1 MWVAL
6 LAFHRAMMAQKCSA
20 VLTGGGRIGT
30 LPRAWPSGDLRGHR
44 FVLAARR
51 IELSSPPRV
60 VLATLLVAAGAIHLA
75 MVPSHAS
82 SSSSEGIAFAVVA
95 SIQLLLGV
103 LVAQRAS
110 WPIFGAVVVV
120 QVAAIGAWMVSR
132 ISGLPFGAHAGQAE
146 PASTV
151 DITCVILEL
160 VALAVVAAI
169 AFFPQL
175 RADWPGPATLVVS
188 LVPIVVLVVS
198 AAALASPGALDHGH
212 SDAEATTTATTA
224 DGHLH
229 PDSNSVVAAVAS
241 TPEPLP
247 APEEPALDAAGVQ
260 TLATQLSQ
268 ARDATALYPTVADAK
283 RAGMYNASSG
293 ARVTP
298 TYFVAP
304 FNQRYAVGSGTDFAH
319 PLVYMYAGP
328 SDIAPVVG
336 VAYYQ
341 FRTRGPTGFEGP
353 TDKWVPITGLCT
365 TPVVGGGSRLVSIDA
380 DMTEQQC
387 TALDGTY
394 AQSVQWMLHAWTAP
408 KWENPSGAFAAVN
421 PRLTCIVNT
430 YRDWIDS
437 TLAAA
442 GSELR
447 DAEAERLEVLG
458 RLVLC

>member
-1 MWVAL
+1 M
-6 LAFHRAMMAQKCSA
+6 
-20 VLTGGGRIGT
+20 
-30 LPRAWPSGDLRGHR
+30 
-44 FVLAARR
+44 LAARR

-110 WPIFGAVVVV
+110 WPILGAIVVV
-120 QVAAIGAWMVSR
+120 QVAAIGGWMVSR
-132 ISGLPFGAHAGQAE
+132 ISGLPFGAHVGQAE
-146 PASTV
+146 AASTV
-151 DITCVILEL
+151 DITCVVLEL
-160 VALAVVAAI
+160 VALAVVVAV
-169 AFFPQL
+169 AFFPRL
-175 RADWPGPATLVVS
+175 RADWPGPAALLAS

-198 AAALASPGALDHGH
+198 AAALASPGALDH
-212 SDAEATTTATTA
+212 AETEATTAETAA
-224 DGHLH
+224 DGHPH
-229 PDSNSVVAAVAS
+229 AGADSVVAAVAS
-241 TPEPLP
+241 RPEPVP
-247 APEEPALDAAGVQ
+247 APTEPALDAAGVQ
-260 TLATQLSQ
+260 TLSAQLAE
-268 ARDATALYPTVADAK
+268 ARAATALYPTVADAR

-293 ARVTP
+293 ADVTP

-304 FNQRYAVGSGTDFAH
+304 FNQRYAADSGTDFAH

-341 FRTRGPTGFEGP
+341 FRTRGPKGFEGP
-353 TDKWVPITGLCT
+353 TDRWVPITGLCT
-365 TPVVGGGSRLVSIDA
+365 TPVVGGGSRLVAIDA
-380 DMTEQQC
+380 DMTQHQC
-387 TALDGTY
+387 TALGGTF

-408 KWENPSGAFAAVN
+408 KWQNPSGDFAEVN

-437 TLAAA
+437 TLAAS
-442 GSELR
+442 GNELR
-447 DAEAERLEVLG
+447 DAEAERLELLS
-458 RLVLC
+458 RLAVC